1 MSGSPF
7 FVLEIYPSVIRLDFS
22 RESVLLN
29 DHPNGERPL
38 ARPFRG
44 FSCSTLVLRRVEVF
58 QNCILLLKGGMDVYA
73 KGPHGFDRSA
83 LRDGGFAL

>member
-1 MSGSPF
+1 MALLF
-7 FVLEIYPSVIRLDFS
+7 FVLENRSGVIGSVFS
-22 RESVLLN
+22 WVLSLPTGS
-29 DHPNGERPL
+29 PNGERPL
-38 ARPFRG
+38 ARPFWG

-73 KGPHGFDRSA
+73 KGPLGYDPSV